1 MVNVVERARR
11 VWSRSAGPLSTTA
24 YLVLG
29 LGGTAIITTVAG
41 AGPSFGGSYQGVA
54 AGGLAAVTG
63 GVLTVG
69 LVWRRRWPL
78 ALALAA
84 AVGCL
89 FAWTYA
95 AAWLA
100 LFALAVRRRDRWLV
114 VATLVAW
121 AGSIVSATLIGFPAS
136 SGFWLASSMF
146 GFAVAAGAYVGSR
159 RALLVSLRE
168 RAEKAES
175 EQQMRSQQ
183 ARLAERSRIAQ
194 EMHDVLA
201 HKISLVTLQAGGLE
215 VNPAAGPEEVERVAG
230 LIRTTARQALED
242 LRGVLGVLR
251 GVDAPAP
258 SYPPP
263 LGLLPAPGLAPPPT
277 PGLMSGAPDLTPQP
291 GLADV
296 RDLVEASRSAG
307 VPVHL
312 DWDVPADVT
321 APELLG
327 RTAFRVLQEAL
338 TNVHKHAHGVSATVL
353 VRGRPG
359 QRLDI
364 EVTNPRPVGTTVEPL
379 LPGTGTGLDGLAER
393 VRLAGGQVEAGPTP
407 SGFRVR
413 AWLPWAADRAAAA
426 PVGRP
431 AR

>member
-1 MVNVVERARR
+1 M
-11 VWSRSAGPLSTTA
+11 
-24 YLVLG
+24 
-29 LGGTAIITTVAG
+29 GTGIITAVATG
-41 AGPSFGGSYQGVA
+41 GPSFGGSYQGVA

-78 ALALAA
+78 ALALGA

-89 FAWTYA
+89 LAWTYA

-114 VATLVAW
+114 VATALAW
-121 AGSIVSATLIGFPAS
+121 AGSIVSASLIGFPAS
-136 SGFWLASSMF
+136 SGFWLATSMY
-146 GFAVAAGAYVGSR
+146 GFAVAGGAYVGSR
-159 RALLVSLRE
+159 RALLASLRE
-168 RAEKAES
+168 RAERAEA
-175 EQQMRSQQ
+175 EQLLRSHQ

-251 GVDAPAP
+251 GVDAAAAPA
-258 SYPPP
+258 YPPP
-263 LGLLPAPGLAPPPT
+263 TGLLPVPGLAPPPLPALA
-277 PGLMSGAPDLTPQP
+277 PGAGGGPLAGPADLTPQP
-291 GLADV
+291 GLDDV
-296 RDLVEASRSAG
+296 RALVEASRSAG

-312 DWDVPADVT
+312 DWDVPDGVPV
-321 APELLG
+321 PELVG

-359 QRLDI
+359 ERLDI
-364 EVTNPRPVGTTVEPL
+364 EVTNPRPVGTAVEPL
-379 LPGTGTGLDGLAER
+379 LPGTGTGLEGLAER
-393 VRLAGGQVEAGPTP
+393 VRLAGGQVESGFTPT
-407 SGFRVR
+407 GFRVR
-413 AWLPWAADRAAAA
+413 AWLPWSADR
-426 PVGRP
+426 PVGALR
-431 AR
+431 

>member
-1 MVNVVERARR
+1 MDTIDRATERAR
-11 VWSRSAGPLSTTA
+11 VLWGRSAGPLSTSA
-24 YLVLG
+24 YVGLG
-29 LGGTAIITTVAG
+29 LAGTAIITVVT
-41 AGPSFGGSYQGVA
+41 GSGVSLSGYPGLIGSA
-54 AGGLAAVTG
+54 LAAVGG
-63 GVLTVG
+63 GVLSVL

-78 ALALAA
+78 PLAVVC

-89 FAWTYA
+89 LAWTYA

-114 VATLVAW
+114 LATLVAW
-121 AGSIVSATLIGFPAS
+121 AGSILSATALGFPIAT
-136 SGFWLASSMF
+136 GFWLSTSMY
-146 GFAVAAGAYVGSR
+146 GFAVAGGAYVGSR
-159 RALLVSLRE
+159 RALLDTLRE
-168 RAEKAES
+168 RAERAEN
-175 EQQMRSQQ
+175 EQLLHSRQ

-215 VNPAAGPEEVERVAG
+215 VNPDAGPEEVERVAG

-251 GVDAPAP
+251 GVESSTAAL
-258 SYPPP
+258 PPP
-263 LGLLPAPGLAPPPT
+263 VGLLPVAGLAPPSPLA
-277 PGLMSGAPDLTPQP
+277 PAPDLTPQP
-291 GLADV
+291 GMADV
-296 RDLVEASRSAG
+296 RALVESSRGAG

-312 DWDVPADVT
+312 DWDVPDG
-321 APELLG
+321 APVPEVLG

-338 TNVHKHAHGVSATVL
+338 TNVHKHADGASATVL

-359 QRLDI
+359 ERLDI
-364 EVTNPRPVGTTVEPL
+364 EVTNPRPVGTAVEPL
-379 LPGTGTGLDGLAER
+379 LPGTGAGLDGLAER

-407 SGFRVR
+407 TGFRVR
-413 AWLPWAADRAAAA
+413 AWLPWAPLRGR
-426 PVGRP
+426 VGTV